1 MAGSQI
7 EGVVIRQHRS
17 HYVVEGDDGNEYLCG
32 ISSKLRKNL
41 EYPEADRASRRRRVQ
56 EVHEIGRTS
65 AVVVGDVVTVEPGE
79 EQSMIMT
86 VRERE
91 SLLSRESPG
100 RRNLQQII
108 AANVDQV
115 LAVISVDQPEF
126 DADLLNRLLCGAER
140 QGLDACICLT
150 KTDLGVSDVV
160 EQQIAGYPDTYPVL
174 RTSVTTGEGIE
185 SVRAWL
191 EGKTSVAVGMSGV
204 GKTSLINALEPGLEM
219 RVQPVNRRTGKG
231 RHTTT
236 HIELVRL
243 SSGGHLV
250 DAPGLRELSL
260 WSVEPHEIEGL
271 FPEFEP
277 LIGTC
282 RFGTGCWHEGEPGCA
297 VRDAVDAGSIAR
309 HRHETYLALVET
321 ANEAS
326 TDIRDR
332 RRPRPS
338 K

>member
-1 MAGSQI
+1 M
-7 EGVVIRQHRS
+7 
-17 HYVVEGDDGNEYLCG
+17 
-32 ISSKLRKNL
+32 
-41 EYPEADRASRRRRVQ
+41 
-56 EVHEIGRTS
+56 
-65 AVVVGDVVTVEPGE
+65 
-79 EQSMIMT
+79 
-86 VRERE
+86 
-91 SLLSRESPG
+91 
-100 RRNLQQII
+100 
-108 AANVDQV
+108 
-115 LAVISVDQPEF
+115 
-126 DADLLNRLLCGAER
+126 
-140 QGLDACICLT
+140 
-150 KTDLGVSDVV
+150 
-160 EQQIAGYPDTYPVL
+160 
-174 RTSVTTGEGIE
+174 
-185 SVRAWL
+185 RAWL